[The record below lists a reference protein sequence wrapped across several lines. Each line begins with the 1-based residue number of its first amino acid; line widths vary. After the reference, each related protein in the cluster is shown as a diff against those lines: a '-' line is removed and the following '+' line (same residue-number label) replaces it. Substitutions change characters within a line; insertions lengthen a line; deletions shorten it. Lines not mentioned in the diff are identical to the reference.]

1 MKSLQK
7 ALDIIDKVAER
18 GSAGIRDLSAL
29 AGFPPATTHRIVSTL
44 AERHYL
50 EQDPLTKKYSLSLRF
65 LELGSKVQQKF
76 NLPDIAR
83 PRMEELMTETKES
96 VNLAV
101 RDGDEMVYLDQVRSD
116 YALLQLFTR
125 PGARVHLYNTGV
137 GKLFLSRMSDEE
149 LGEYLAR
156 NRLTAR
162 TRHTITDEE
171 SLRRELETIRI
182 RGFSVDNEEFEEG
195 VRCVA
200 SLVFDHSRR
209 PVAAISI
216 SGAVVRITPDHIPR
230 FGQLVRKAALSISR
244 KLGYEKGVVS

>member
-7 ALDIIDKVAER
+7 ALDIIDMVAER
-18 GSAGIRDLSAL
+18 GSAGIRDLSAW

-44 AERHYL
+44 TERRYL

-76 NLPDIAR
+76 NLLPIAR
-83 PRMEELMTETKES
+83 PQMERLMRETRES

-101 RDGDEMVYLDQVRSD
+101 RDGDEMVYLEQVRSD

-137 GKLFLSRMSDEE
+137 GKLFLSQMSQKE

-156 NRLTAR
+156 TRLVPR
-162 TRHTITDEE
+162 TPNTITGRDA
-171 SLRRELETIRI
+171 LKDELEIIRS
-182 RGFSVDNEEFEEG
+182 RGFSVDNEEFEQG

-200 SLVFDHSRR
+200 SLVFDHRHL

-216 SGAVVRITPDHIPR
+216 SGAAVRITPDEVQRLGH
-230 FGQLVRKAALSISR
+230 LVKEAALSISS
-244 KLGYEKGVVS
+244 KLGFET